1 MKRSD
6 LRKMIVTEMKTIKEE
21 KSYGKIPNKQ
31 ADGIDKLNEAWDL
44 FDEVED
50 ALKDVVDDSSEV
62 KRAKKAISKAKGSLE
77 DAIREAGEVAEV
89 MKKARIF

>member
-6 LRKMIVTEMKTIKEE
+6 LRKMIVSEMKTMKEG
-21 KSYGKIPNKQ
+21 KAYGKMPKKQ

-50 ALKDVVDDSSEV
+50 ALKDVDDVFGEV

-77 DAIREAGEVAEV
+77 DAIREAEEVAEV